1 MAEPK
6 DLKWDDGG
14 LVPAVVQDASSGEV
28 LTLAY
33 VNRESLARM
42 QEVGETVFYSRSRRT
57 LWHKGETSG
66 NAQKIV
72 GLLADCDRDAVL
84 VRVIPRGPAC
94 HTGARS
100 CFYEPVEGFEPAPSG
115 SIGSILAELEQLIAR
130 REVERPEGSYTAKL
144 FDQGR
149 KRIMQKVGEEGVET
163 AIAGV
168 AGSREEFISEAS
180 DLLFHL
186 LVALRAVGAST
197 QDLAGE
203 LRKRRLSGQPARENT
218 GRMDGEIR
226 RENA

>member
-6 DLKWDDGG
+6 DLKWDNEG

-33 VNRESLARM
+33 VSPESLAKM
-42 QEVGETVFYSRSRRT
+42 QELGETVFYSRSRRT

-66 NAQKIV
+66 NTQKVV
-72 GLLADCDRDAVL
+72 GILADCDRDAIL

-94 HTGARS
+94 HTGACS
-100 CFYEPVEGFEPAPSG
+100 CFFEPLEGFEPAPPV
-115 SIGSILAELEQLIAR
+115 SIGSILTELEHLIVQ
-130 REVERPEGSYTAKL
+130 REAERPEGSYTAKL

-168 AGSREEFISEAS
+168 GGSREEFISEAS

-186 LVALRAVGAST
+186 LVALRVVGAST
-197 QDLAGE
+197 QDLARE
-203 LRKRRLSGQPARENT
+203 LGRRRLSGQPARENADRPPGGT
-218 GRMDGEIR
+218 
-226 RENA
+226 A

>member
-1 MAEPK
+1 VVESK
-6 DLKWDDGG
+6 DLKWNGAG

-33 VNRESLARM
+33 VNQESLTRTR
-42 QEVGETVFYSRSRRT
+42 QSGETVFYSRSRRM

-66 NAQKIV
+66 NTQTVV
-72 GLLADCDRDAVL
+72 GVLADCDRDAIL
-84 VRVIPRGPAC
+84 IRVVPRGPAC

-100 CFYEPVEGFEPAPSG
+100 CFGEPVEGFEPAPPD

-130 REVERPEGSYTAKL
+130 RDAERPEGSYTAKL
-144 FDQGR
+144 FAQGR

-168 AGSREEFISEAS
+168 GGNREEFISEAS

-186 LVALRAVGAST
+186 LVALRAVGVST
-197 QDLAGE
+197 QDLARE
-203 LRKRRLSGQPARENT
+203 LRNRRLSAQPAR
-218 GRMDGEIR
+218 
-226 RENA
+226 